1 MLRTRSQCPTTATPM
16 HPERPNRNRPD
27 TGAGMRHHRQMRLL
41 PTSLV
46 RSLPLLM
53 ALLLPAWAAAQ
64 GSPAPTPASAATT
77 DAAPAVVP
85 GTGDA
90 WVDQHLADMGSYAQ
104 RYPDS
109 FIDEVARYSGTPRDY
124 VQALLQVHGWH
135 AGDLYFAC
143 FWAQVVRLSCRDSVR
158 AYSRDHHDGWEGVIT
173 RLAVAPDVA
182 NMRALRHA
190 IVASYDRW
198 ERPITLDALLRRQL
212 GDHAQRLEAARQAS
226 EAAEAAVQTGL

>member
-1 MLRTRSQCPTTATPM
+1 MP
-16 HPERPNRNRPD
+16 
-27 TGAGMRHHRQMRLL
+27 
-41 PTSLV
+41 SLFISPL
-46 RSLPLLM
+46 RSLPLLS
-53 ALLLPAWAAAQ
+53 ALLLPMLAVAQ
-64 GSPAPTPASAATT
+64 TSPASAPAA
-77 DAAPAVVP
+77 AAPAVAPAVTP

-109 FIDEVARYSGTPRDY
+109 FIGEVARYTGTPRGY

-135 AGDLYFAC
+135 AGDIYFAC
-143 FWAQVVRLSCRDSVR
+143 FWAQTLQSSCRDTVR

-173 RLAVAPDVA
+173 RLSVTPETVH
-182 NMRALRHA
+182 MRALRHA

-226 EAAEAAVQTGL
+226 EAAEAAAQAGL

>member
-1 MLRTRSQCPTTATPM
+1 
-16 HPERPNRNRPD
+16 
-27 TGAGMRHHRQMRLL
+27 MRHHRRMPSL
-41 PTSLV
+41 PTSLL
-46 RSLPLLM
+46 RSLPLLS
-53 ALLLPAWAAAQ
+53 ALLLPMLAVAQ
-64 GSPAPTPASAATT
+64 TSPAQASAPAA
-77 DAAPAVVP
+77 AAPAVTP

-109 FIDEVARYSGTPRDY
+109 FIGEVARYTGTPRGY

-135 AGDLYFAC
+135 AGDIYFAC
-143 FWAQVVRLSCRDSVR
+143 FWAQTLQLSCRDTVR

-173 RLAVAPDVA
+173 RLSVTPETVH
-182 NMRALRHA
+182 MRALRHA

-226 EAAEAAVQTGL
+226 EAAEAAAQAGL

>member
-1 MLRTRSQCPTTATPM
+1 MPS
-16 HPERPNRNRPD
+16 
-27 TGAGMRHHRQMRLL
+27 LL
-41 PTSLV
+41 TSPL
-46 RSLPLLM
+46 RSLPLLS
-53 ALLLPAWAAAQ
+53 ALLLPMLAVAQ
-64 GSPAPTPASAATT
+64 TSPAPAAAASA
-77 DAAPAVVP
+77 AAPAVTP

-109 FIDEVARYSGTPRDY
+109 FIGEVARYTGTPRGY

-135 AGDLYFAC
+135 AGDIYFAC
-143 FWAQVVRLSCRDSVR
+143 FWAQTLQLSCRDTVR
-158 AYSRDHHDGWEGVIT
+158 AYSRDHHDGWEGVIA
-173 RLAVAPDVA
+173 RLSVTPETVH
-182 NMRALRHA
+182 MRALRHA

-226 EAAEAAVQTGL
+226 EAAEAAAQAGL

>member
-1 MLRTRSQCPTTATPM
+1 MPS
-16 HPERPNRNRPD
+16 
-27 TGAGMRHHRQMRLL
+27 LL
-41 PTSLV
+41 TSPL
-46 RSLPLLM
+46 RSLPLLS
-53 ALLLPAWAAAQ
+53 ALLLPMLAVAQ
-64 GSPAPTPASAATT
+64 TSPAPATAAPA
-77 DAAPAVVP
+77 AAPAVTP

-109 FIDEVARYSGTPRDY
+109 FIGEVARYTGTPRGY

-135 AGDLYFAC
+135 AGDIYFAC
-143 FWAQVVRLSCRDSVR
+143 FWAQTLQLSCRDTVR
-158 AYSRDHHDGWEGVIT
+158 AYSRDHHDGWEGVIA
-173 RLAVAPDVA
+173 RLSVTPETVH
-182 NMRALRHA
+182 MRALRHA

-226 EAAEAAVQTGL
+226 EAAEAAAQAGL

>member
-1 MLRTRSQCPTTATPM
+1 MPS
-16 HPERPNRNRPD
+16 
-27 TGAGMRHHRQMRLL
+27 LL
-41 PTSLV
+41 TSLL
-46 RSLPLLM
+46 RSLLLT
-53 ALLLPAWAAAQ
+53 ALLLPMLAIAQTPPAPGSAPAAA
-64 GSPAPTPASAATT
+64 AP
-77 DAAPAVVP
+77 VVTP

-109 FIDEVARYSGTPRDY
+109 FIGEVARYTGTPRGY

-135 AGDLYFAC
+135 AGDIYFAC
-143 FWAQVVRLSCRDSVR
+143 FWAQTLQLSCRDTVR

-173 RLAVAPDVA
+173 RLSVTPETVHL
-182 NMRALRHA
+182 RALRHA

-226 EAAEAAVQTGL
+226 EAAEAAAQAGL

>member
-1 MLRTRSQCPTTATPM
+1 MPS
-16 HPERPNRNRPD
+16 
-27 TGAGMRHHRQMRLL
+27 LL
-41 PTSLV
+41 TSPL
-46 RSLPLLM
+46 RSLPLLS
-53 ALLLPAWAAAQ
+53 ALLLPMLAVAQTLPAPAAA
-64 GSPAPTPASAATT
+64 ASA
-77 DAAPAVVP
+77 AAPAVTP

-109 FIDEVARYSGTPRDY
+109 FIGEVARYTGTPRGY

-135 AGDLYFAC
+135 AGDIYFAC
-143 FWAQVVRLSCRDSVR
+143 FWAQTLQLSCRDTVR

-173 RLAVAPDVA
+173 RLSVTPETVH
-182 NMRALRHA
+182 MRALRHA

-226 EAAEAAVQTGL
+226 EAAEAAAQAGL

>member
-1 MLRTRSQCPTTATPM
+1 MPS
-16 HPERPNRNRPD
+16 
-27 TGAGMRHHRQMRLL
+27 LL
-41 PTSLV
+41 TSPL
-46 RSLPLLM
+46 RSLPLLS
-53 ALLLPAWAAAQ
+53 ALLLPMLAVAQTAPAPAAAA
-64 GSPAPTPASAATT
+64 PA
-77 DAAPAVVP
+77 AAPAVTP

-109 FIDEVARYSGTPRDY
+109 FIGEVARYTGTPRGY

-135 AGDLYFAC
+135 AGDIYFAC
-143 FWAQVVRLSCRDSVR
+143 FWAQTLQLSCRDTVR
-158 AYSRDHHDGWEGVIT
+158 AYSRDHHDGWEGVIA
-173 RLAVAPDVA
+173 RLSVTPETVH
-182 NMRALRHA
+182 MRALRHA

-226 EAAEAAVQTGL
+226 EAAEAAAQAGL

>member
-1 MLRTRSQCPTTATPM
+1 
-16 HPERPNRNRPD
+16 
-27 TGAGMRHHRQMRLL
+27 MRHHRRMPSLL
-41 PTSLV
+41 TSPL
-46 RSLPLLM
+46 RSLPLLS
-53 ALLLPAWAAAQ
+53 ALLLPMLAVAQTAPAPAAAA
-64 GSPAPTPASAATT
+64 PA
-77 DAAPAVVP
+77 AAPAVTP

-109 FIDEVARYSGTPRDY
+109 FIGEVARYTGTPRGY

-135 AGDLYFAC
+135 AGDIYFAC
-143 FWAQVVRLSCRDSVR
+143 FWAQTLQLSCRDTVR

-173 RLAVAPDVA
+173 RLSVTPETVH
-182 NMRALRHA
+182 MRALRHA

-226 EAAEAAVQTGL
+226 EAAEAAAQAGL

>member
-1 MLRTRSQCPTTATPM
+1 MPS
-16 HPERPNRNRPD
+16 
-27 TGAGMRHHRQMRLL
+27 LL
-41 PTSLV
+41 TSPL
-46 RSLPLLM
+46 RSLPLLS
-53 ALLLPAWAAAQ
+53 ALLLPMLAVAQ
-64 GSPAPTPASAATT
+64 TSPAPAAAASA
-77 DAAPAVVP
+77 AAPAVTP

-109 FIDEVARYSGTPRDY
+109 FIGEVARYTGTPRGY

-135 AGDLYFAC
+135 AGDIYFAC
-143 FWAQVVRLSCRDSVR
+143 FWAQTLQLSCRDTVR

-173 RLAVAPDVA
+173 RLSVTPETVH
-182 NMRALRHA
+182 MRALRHA

-226 EAAEAAVQTGL
+226 EAAEAAAQAGL

>member
-1 MLRTRSQCPTTATPM
+1 MPSLFIS
-16 HPERPNRNRPD
+16 
-27 TGAGMRHHRQMRLL
+27 LL
-41 PTSLV
+41 
-46 RSLPLLM
+46 RSLPLLS
-53 ALLLPAWAAAQ
+53 ALLLPMLAVAQTSPAQASAPAAAA
-64 GSPAPTPASAATT
+64 PA
-77 DAAPAVVP
+77 AAPAVTP

-109 FIDEVARYSGTPRDY
+109 FIGEVARYTGTPRGY

-135 AGDLYFAC
+135 AGDIYFAC
-143 FWAQVVRLSCRDSVR
+143 FWAQTLQLSCRDTVR

-173 RLAVAPDVA
+173 RLSVTPETVHI
-182 NMRALRHA
+182 RALRHA

-226 EAAEAAVQTGL
+226 EAAEAAAQVGL

>member
-1 MLRTRSQCPTTATPM
+1 
-16 HPERPNRNRPD
+16 
-27 TGAGMRHHRQMRLL
+27 MRHHRRMPSLL
-41 PTSLV
+41 TSLL
-46 RSLPLLM
+46 RSLLLT
-53 ALLLPAWAAAQ
+53 ALLLPMLAIAQTPPAPGSAPAAA
-64 GSPAPTPASAATT
+64 AP
-77 DAAPAVVP
+77 VVTP

-109 FIDEVARYSGTPRDY
+109 FIGEVARYTGTPRGY

-135 AGDLYFAC
+135 AGDIYFAC
-143 FWAQVVRLSCRDSVR
+143 FWAQTLQLSCRDTVR

-173 RLAVAPDVA
+173 RLSVTPETVHL
-182 NMRALRHA
+182 RALRHA

-226 EAAEAAVQTGL
+226 EAAEAAAQAGL

>member
-1 MLRTRSQCPTTATPM
+1 
-16 HPERPNRNRPD
+16 
-27 TGAGMRHHRQMRLL
+27 MRHHRRMPSLL
-41 PTSLV
+41 TSPL
-46 RSLPLLM
+46 RSLPLLS
-53 ALLLPAWAAAQ
+53 ALLLPMLAVAQ
-64 GSPAPTPASAATT
+64 TSPAPATAAPA
-77 DAAPAVVP
+77 AAPAVTP

-109 FIDEVARYSGTPRDY
+109 FIGEVARYTGTPRGY

-135 AGDLYFAC
+135 AGDIYFAC
-143 FWAQVVRLSCRDSVR
+143 FWAQTLQLSCRDTVR
-158 AYSRDHHDGWEGVIT
+158 AYSRDHHDGWEGVIA
-173 RLAVAPDVA
+173 RLSVTPETVH
-182 NMRALRHA
+182 MRALRHA

-226 EAAEAAVQTGL
+226 EAAEAAAQAGL

>member
-1 MLRTRSQCPTTATPM
+1 MLS
-16 HPERPNRNRPD
+16 
-27 TGAGMRHHRQMRLL
+27 
-41 PTSLV
+41 
-46 RSLPLLM
+46 
-53 ALLLPAWAAAQ
+53 ALLLPMLAVAQ
-64 GSPAPTPASAATT
+64 TSPAPAAAAPA
-77 DAAPAVVP
+77 AAPAVTP

-109 FIDEVARYSGTPRDY
+109 FIGEVARYTGTPRGY

-135 AGDLYFAC
+135 AGDIYFAC
-143 FWAQVVRLSCRDSVR
+143 FWAQTLQLSCRDTVR

-173 RLAVAPDVA
+173 RLSVTPETVH
-182 NMRALRHA
+182 MRALRHA

-226 EAAEAAVQTGL
+226 EAAEAAAQAGL

>member
-1 MLRTRSQCPTTATPM
+1 
-16 HPERPNRNRPD
+16 
-27 TGAGMRHHRQMRLL
+27 MRHHRRMPSLL
-41 PTSLV
+41 TSLL
-46 RSLPLLM
+46 RSLPLLS
-53 ALLLPAWAAAQ
+53 ALLLPMLAAAQ
-64 GSPAPTPASAATT
+64 TSPAPAA
-77 DAAPAVVP
+77 AAPAVAPAVTP

-109 FIDEVARYSGTPRDY
+109 FIGEVARYTGTPRGY

-135 AGDLYFAC
+135 AGDIYFAC
-143 FWAQVVRLSCRDSVR
+143 FWAQTLQLSCRDTVR

-173 RLAVAPDVA
+173 RLSVTPETVH
-182 NMRALRHA
+182 MRALRHA

-226 EAAEAAVQTGL
+226 EAAEAAAQAGL

>member
-1 MLRTRSQCPTTATPM
+1 
-16 HPERPNRNRPD
+16 
-27 TGAGMRHHRQMRLL
+27 MRHHRRMPSLL
-41 PTSLV
+41 TSPL
-46 RSLPLLM
+46 RSLPLLS
-53 ALLLPAWAAAQ
+53 ALLLPMLAVAQTAPAPAAAA
-64 GSPAPTPASAATT
+64 PA
-77 DAAPAVVP
+77 AAPAVTP

-109 FIDEVARYSGTPRDY
+109 FIGEVARYTGTPRGY

-135 AGDLYFAC
+135 AGDIYFAC
-143 FWAQVVRLSCRDSVR
+143 FWAQTLQLSCRDTVR
-158 AYSRDHHDGWEGVIT
+158 AYSRDHHDGWEGVIA
-173 RLAVAPDVA
+173 RLSVTPETVH
-182 NMRALRHA
+182 MRALRHA

-226 EAAEAAVQTGL
+226 EAAEAAAQAGL

>member
-1 MLRTRSQCPTTATPM
+1 MPS
-16 HPERPNRNRPD
+16 
-27 TGAGMRHHRQMRLL
+27 L
-41 PTSLV
+41 PTSLL
-46 RSLPLLM
+46 RSLPLLS
-53 ALLLPAWAAAQ
+53 ALLLPMLAVAQ
-64 GSPAPTPASAATT
+64 TSPAQASAPAA
-77 DAAPAVVP
+77 AAPAVTP

-109 FIDEVARYSGTPRDY
+109 FIGEVARYTGTPRGY

-135 AGDLYFAC
+135 AGDIYFAC
-143 FWAQVVRLSCRDSVR
+143 FWAQTLQLSCRDTVR

-173 RLAVAPDVA
+173 RLSVTPDTVH
-182 NMRALRHA
+182 MRALRHA

-226 EAAEAAVQTGL
+226 EAAEAAAQAGL

>member
-1 MLRTRSQCPTTATPM
+1 
-16 HPERPNRNRPD
+16 
-27 TGAGMRHHRQMRLL
+27 MRHHRRMPL
-41 PTSLV
+41 PLTSLL
-46 RSLPLLM
+46 RSLPLLS
-53 ALLLPAWAAAQ
+53 ALLLPMLAVAQ
-64 GSPAPTPASAATT
+64 TSPAQASAPAA
-77 DAAPAVVP
+77 AAPAVAPAVTP

-109 FIDEVARYSGTPRDY
+109 FIGEVARYTGTPRGY

-135 AGDLYFAC
+135 AGDIYFAC
-143 FWAQVVRLSCRDSVR
+143 FWAQTLQLSCRDTVR

-173 RLAVAPDVA
+173 RLSVTPETVH
-182 NMRALRHA
+182 MRALRHA

-226 EAAEAAVQTGL
+226 EAAEAAAQAGL

>member
-1 MLRTRSQCPTTATPM
+1 
-16 HPERPNRNRPD
+16 
-27 TGAGMRHHRQMRLL
+27 MRHHRRMPSLL
-41 PTSLV
+41 TSLL
-46 RSLPLLM
+46 RSLPLLS
-53 ALLLPAWAAAQ
+53 ALLLPMLAVAQ
-64 GSPAPTPASAATT
+64 TSPAPAAAAPA
-77 DAAPAVVP
+77 AAPAVTP

-109 FIDEVARYSGTPRDY
+109 FIGEVARYTGTPRGY

-135 AGDLYFAC
+135 AGDIYFAC
-143 FWAQVVRLSCRDSVR
+143 FWAQTLQLSCRDTVR

-173 RLAVAPDVA
+173 RLSVTPETVH
-182 NMRALRHA
+182 MRALRHA

-226 EAAEAAVQTGL
+226 EAAEAAAQAGL

>member
-1 MLRTRSQCPTTATPM
+1 
-16 HPERPNRNRPD
+16 
-27 TGAGMRHHRQMRLL
+27 MRHHRRM
-41 PTSLV
+41 PSLFISPL
-46 RSLPLLM
+46 RSLPLLSV
-53 ALLLPAWAAAQ
+53 LLLPMLAVAQ
-64 GSPAPTPASAATT
+64 RSPAPASAPAA
-77 DAAPAVVP
+77 AAPAVAPAVTP

-109 FIDEVARYSGTPRDY
+109 FIGEVARYTGTPRGY
-124 VQALLQVHGWH
+124 VQALLQVRGWH
-135 AGDLYFAC
+135 AGDIYFAC
-143 FWAQVVRLSCRDSVR
+143 FWAQTLQLSCRDTVR

-173 RLAVAPDVA
+173 RLSVTPETVH
-182 NMRALRHA
+182 MRALRHA

-226 EAAEAAVQTGL
+226 EAAEAAAQAGL

>member
-1 MLRTRSQCPTTATPM
+1 MPS
-16 HPERPNRNRPD
+16 
-27 TGAGMRHHRQMRLL
+27 LL
-41 PTSLV
+41 TSLL
-46 RSLPLLM
+46 RSLPLLS
-53 ALLLPAWAAAQ
+53 ALLLPMLAAAQ
-64 GSPAPTPASAATT
+64 TSPAPASAPTA
-77 DAAPAVVP
+77 AAPAVTP

-109 FIDEVARYSGTPRDY
+109 FIGEVARYTGTPRGY

-135 AGDLYFAC
+135 AGDIYFAC
-143 FWAQVVRLSCRDSVR
+143 FWAQTLQLSCRDTVR

-173 RLAVAPDVA
+173 RLSVTPETVH
-182 NMRALRHA
+182 MRALRHA

-226 EAAEAAVQTGL
+226 EAAEAAAQAGL

>member
-1 MLRTRSQCPTTATPM
+1 
-16 HPERPNRNRPD
+16 
-27 TGAGMRHHRQMRLL
+27 MRHHRRMPSLL
-41 PTSLV
+41 TSLL
-46 RSLPLLM
+46 RSLLLT
-53 ALLLPAWAAAQ
+53 ALLLPMLAIAQ
-64 GSPAPTPASAATT
+64 TPPAPGSAPAA
-77 DAAPAVVP
+77 AAPAVTP

-109 FIDEVARYSGTPRDY
+109 FIGEVARYTGTPRGY

-135 AGDLYFAC
+135 AGDIYFAC
-143 FWAQVVRLSCRDSVR
+143 FWAQTLQLSCRDTVR

-173 RLAVAPDVA
+173 RLSVTPEIVHL
-182 NMRALRHA
+182 RALRHA

-226 EAAEAAVQTGL
+226 EAAEAAAQAGL

>member
-1 MLRTRSQCPTTATPM
+1 MPS
-16 HPERPNRNRPD
+16 
-27 TGAGMRHHRQMRLL
+27 L
-41 PTSLV
+41 PTSLL
-46 RSLPLLM
+46 RSLPLLSV
-53 ALLLPAWAAAQ
+53 LLLPMLAVAQTSPAQASAPAAAA
-64 GSPAPTPASAATT
+64 PA
-77 DAAPAVVP
+77 AAPAVTP

-109 FIDEVARYSGTPRDY
+109 FIGEVARYTGTPRGY

-135 AGDLYFAC
+135 AGDIYFAC
-143 FWAQVVRLSCRDSVR
+143 FWAQTLQLSCRDTVR
-158 AYSRDHHDGWEGVIT
+158 AYSRDHHDGWEGVIM
-173 RLAVAPDVA
+173 RLSVTPETVH
-182 NMRALRHA
+182 MRALRHA

-226 EAAEAAVQTGL
+226 EAAEAAAQAGL

>member
-1 MLRTRSQCPTTATPM
+1 MPS
-16 HPERPNRNRPD
+16 
-27 TGAGMRHHRQMRLL
+27 LL
-41 PTSLV
+41 TSPL
-46 RSLPLLM
+46 RSLPLLS
-53 ALLLPAWAAAQ
+53 ALLLPMLAVAQ
-64 GSPAPTPASAATT
+64 TSPAPAAAASA
-77 DAAPAVVP
+77 AAPAVTP

-109 FIDEVARYSGTPRDY
+109 FIGEVARYTGTPRGY

-135 AGDLYFAC
+135 AGDIYFAC
-143 FWAQVVRLSCRDSVR
+143 FWAQTLQLSCRDTVR

-173 RLAVAPDVA
+173 RLSVTPETVH
-182 NMRALRHA
+182 MRALRHA

-198 ERPITLDALLRRQL
+198 ERPITLDVLLRRQL

-226 EAAEAAVQTGL
+226 EAAEAAAQAGL

>member
-1 MLRTRSQCPTTATPM
+1 
-16 HPERPNRNRPD
+16 
-27 TGAGMRHHRQMRLL
+27 MRHHRRMPSLL
-41 PTSLV
+41 TSPL
-46 RSLPLLM
+46 RSLPLLS
-53 ALLLPAWAAAQ
+53 ALLLPMLAVAQ
-64 GSPAPTPASAATT
+64 TSPAPAAAASA
-77 DAAPAVVP
+77 AAPAVTP

-109 FIDEVARYSGTPRDY
+109 FIGEVARYTGTPRGY

-135 AGDLYFAC
+135 AGDIYFAC
-143 FWAQVVRLSCRDSVR
+143 FWAQTLQLSCRDTVR
-158 AYSRDHHDGWEGVIT
+158 AYSRDHHDGWEGVIA
-173 RLAVAPDVA
+173 RLSVTPETVH
-182 NMRALRHA
+182 MRALRHA

-226 EAAEAAVQTGL
+226 EAAEAAAQAGL

>member
-1 MLRTRSQCPTTATPM
+1 
-16 HPERPNRNRPD
+16 
-27 TGAGMRHHRQMRLL
+27 MRHHRRMPSLFISLL
-41 PTSLV
+41 
-46 RSLPLLM
+46 RSLPLLS
-53 ALLLPAWAAAQ
+53 ALLLPMLAVAQTSPAQASAPAAAA
-64 GSPAPTPASAATT
+64 PA
-77 DAAPAVVP
+77 AAPAVTP

-109 FIDEVARYSGTPRDY
+109 FIGEVARYTGTPRGY

-135 AGDLYFAC
+135 AGDIYFAC
-143 FWAQVVRLSCRDSVR
+143 FWAQTLQLSCRDTVR

-173 RLAVAPDVA
+173 RLSVTPETVHI
-182 NMRALRHA
+182 RALRHA

-226 EAAEAAVQTGL
+226 EAAEAAAQVGL

>member
-1 MLRTRSQCPTTATPM
+1 
-16 HPERPNRNRPD
+16 
-27 TGAGMRHHRQMRLL
+27 MRHHRHMRLL
-41 PTSLV
+41 STALL

-53 ALLLPAWAAAQ
+53 ALLLPMLAAAQ
-64 GSPAPTPASAATT
+64 TSPAATPAAGAA
-77 DAAPAVVP
+77 AEPAPAVIP

-109 FIDEVARYSGTPRDY
+109 FIAEVARYTGAPRGY

-135 AGDLYFAC
+135 AGDIYFAC
-143 FWAQVVRLSCRDSVR
+143 FWAQTLQLSCRDAVR
-158 AYSRDHHDGWEGVIT
+158 AYSRDHPDGWQGVVT
-173 RLAVAPDVA
+173 RLSASPDSA
-182 NMRALRHA
+182 HMRALRHA

-212 GDHAQRLEAARQAS
+212 GDHTQRLEAARQAS
-226 EAAEAAVQTGL
+226 EADEAAAQAGL

>member
-1 MLRTRSQCPTTATPM
+1 
-16 HPERPNRNRPD
+16 
-27 TGAGMRHHRQMRLL
+27 MRHHRRMPSLL
-41 PTSLV
+41 TSPL
-46 RSLPLLM
+46 RSLPLLS
-53 ALLLPAWAAAQ
+53 ALLLPMLAVAQ
-64 GSPAPTPASAATT
+64 TSPAPAAASSA
-77 DAAPAVVP
+77 AAPAVTP

-109 FIDEVARYSGTPRDY
+109 FIGEVARYTGTPRGY

-135 AGDLYFAC
+135 AGDIYFAC
-143 FWAQVVRLSCRDSVR
+143 FWAQTLQLSCRDTVR

-173 RLAVAPDVA
+173 RLSVTPETVH
-182 NMRALRHA
+182 MRALRHA

-226 EAAEAAVQTGL
+226 EAAEAAAQAGL

>member
-1 MLRTRSQCPTTATPM
+1 
-16 HPERPNRNRPD
+16 
-27 TGAGMRHHRQMRLL
+27 MRHHRRMPSLL
-41 PTSLV
+41 TSPL
-46 RSLPLLM
+46 RSLPLLS
-53 ALLLPAWAAAQ
+53 ALLLPMLAVAQ
-64 GSPAPTPASAATT
+64 TSPAPAAAASA
-77 DAAPAVVP
+77 AAPAVTP

-109 FIDEVARYSGTPRDY
+109 FIGEVARYTGTPRGY

-135 AGDLYFAC
+135 AGDIYFAC
-143 FWAQVVRLSCRDSVR
+143 FWAQTLQLSCRDTVR

-173 RLAVAPDVA
+173 RLSVTPETVH
-182 NMRALRHA
+182 MRALRHA

-226 EAAEAAVQTGL
+226 EAAEAAAQAGL

>member
-1 MLRTRSQCPTTATPM
+1 
-16 HPERPNRNRPD
+16 
-27 TGAGMRHHRQMRLL
+27 MRHHRRMPSLL
-41 PTSLV
+41 TSPL
-46 RSLPLLM
+46 RSLPLLS
-53 ALLLPAWAAAQ
+53 ALLLPMLAVAQ
-64 GSPAPTPASAATT
+64 TSPAPAAAAPA
-77 DAAPAVVP
+77 AAPAVTP

-109 FIDEVARYSGTPRDY
+109 FIGEVARYTGTPRGY

-135 AGDLYFAC
+135 AGDIYFAC
-143 FWAQVVRLSCRDSVR
+143 FWAQTLQLSCRDTVR

-173 RLAVAPDVA
+173 RLSVTPETVH
-182 NMRALRHA
+182 MRALRHA

-226 EAAEAAVQTGL
+226 EAAEAAAQAGL